1 MINVEYKLLVAGLDV
16 RSNYDDPRSTGVSQ
30 SSRRILRSSSINRK
44 PRRDLASVSVTSAGK
59 DNPYL
64 MNLYEIENAIYQY
77 KLGNSEKAAFQ
88 AWLNLKRQY
97 VTKINP
103 LNISFCDAW
112 SANEKI
118 DK

>member
-1 MINVEYKLLVAGLDV
+1 
-16 RSNYDDPRSTGVSQ
+16 
-30 SSRRILRSSSINRK
+30 
-44 PRRDLASVSVTSAGK
+44 
-59 DNPYL
+59 